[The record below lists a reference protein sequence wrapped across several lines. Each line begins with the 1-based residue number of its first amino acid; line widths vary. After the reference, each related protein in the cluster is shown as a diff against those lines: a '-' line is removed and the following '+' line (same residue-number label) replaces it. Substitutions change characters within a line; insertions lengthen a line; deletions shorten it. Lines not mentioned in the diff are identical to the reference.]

1 MTIKTSIALTGPKN
15 DMSIDAAAL
24 VMLVEN
30 NWYEFVEYSG
40 GEESAELTLLALKNA
55 AGMDA

>member
-1 MTIKTSIALTGPKN
+1 MRPHWSCWW
-15 DMSIDAAAL
+15 
-24 VMLVEN
+24 N